1 MIPIFVN
8 LEGYKALVFGFGNV
22 GKRRVKKLLKS
33 GASITVYSKD
43 VIDIE
48 KEYEKVEFIN
58 CDVNS
63 LSYKELY
70 NIIKNYDIIVT
81 AIDKANNERIVKIA
95 RDLRKLVNSSTF
107 EDDINLIIPAYCEID
122 DVSFAI
128 YTKGKS
134 PLIAREVRKLVE
146 NYLTHHEDQLI
157 LQSSVRDFLKN
168 INSISDQR
176 VRKEILEKIFDNE
189 RFREELLKLIER
201 YR

>member
-1 MIPIFVN
+1 M
-8 LEGYKALVFGFGNV
+8 
-22 GKRRVKKLLKS
+22 
-33 GASITVYSKD
+33 
-43 VIDIE
+43 
-48 KEYEKVEFIN
+48 
-58 CDVNS
+58 
-63 LSYKELY
+63 
-70 NIIKNYDIIVT
+70 
-81 AIDKANNERIVKIA
+81 
-95 RDLRKLVNSSTF
+95 
-107 EDDINLIIPAYCEID
+107 
-122 DVSFAI
+122 SFAI